1 MSCTPEIR
9 GWFTGALVAV
19 STGFGGVHPWSSPSL
34 GFDGAYSLELSEGV
48 CCPSRPRCELANR
61 TCRCERPGSARW
73 FAGAHLGFGRPV
85 CAWSS
90 HVIRWS
96 PVAQAPPFPVPP
108 GFIRRSWFTGA
119 HIEIRRGGWSSLC
132 GSVGHSLEPVEPSR
146 CSGAG
151 HWSSLCVL
159 ARLLGLS
166 VIRWPFAAS
175 VEQGQ
180 AAAFPV

>member
-1 MSCTPEIR
+1 M
-9 GWFTGALVAV
+9 
-19 STGFGGVHPWSSPSL
+19 VHWSS
-34 GFDGAYSLELSEGV
+34 
-48 CCPSRPRCELANR
+48 R
-61 TCRCERPGSARW
+61 
-73 FAGAHLGFGRPV
+73 GRF
-85 CAWSS
+85 
-90 HVIRWS
+90 HGIRWS
-96 PVAQAPPFPVPP
+96 PPLEFSFPGIRRSLFVGALRGRVLPLPATMRTCESHVPVRAAGVCALVRWSSLGIRAPGLRLEFSRDSVEPSCPGPPSPVPP

-159 ARLLGLS
+159 ARWLGLI